1 MGQALAL
8 GEEEGR
14 AHLRLQAV
22 EHARDAFQQ
31 FQQHL
36 AGFRR
41 RGLRLRQMG
50 DGFQV
55 GALQFLAAPVVDHQA
70 ARDGAQ
76 EGARGAQ
83 LQQVGAQQ
91 HTQEG
96 VLREVGGIGGVAQ
109 LAAQPTVQPAMVLAI
124 ERLDG
129 KGMG

>member
-1 MGQALAL
+1 
-8 GEEEGR
+8 
-14 AHLRLQAV
+14 
-22 EHARDAFQQ
+22 
-31 FQQHL
+31 
-36 AGFRR
+36 
-41 RGLRLRQMG
+41 MG

-55 GALQFLAAPVVDHQA
+55 GAFQLLATPVVDHQA

-91 HTQEG
+91 HAQEG
-96 VLREVGGIGGVAQ
+96 VLRQVGGIGGVAQ
-109 LAAQPTVQPAMVLAI
+109 LAAQPAVQPAMVLAI